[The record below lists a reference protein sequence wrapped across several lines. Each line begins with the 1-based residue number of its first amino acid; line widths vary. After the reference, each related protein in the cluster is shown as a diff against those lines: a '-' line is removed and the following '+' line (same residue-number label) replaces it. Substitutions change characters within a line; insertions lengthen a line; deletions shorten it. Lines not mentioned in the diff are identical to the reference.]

1 VRPIS
6 AQLLWDFSPM
16 SVNNEY
22 ELKCQTFGSQPS
34 SVITWWINGD
44 QQRKADRTE
53 VTHKTCL
60 NFFLNIF
67 FGLPHLAT
75 FILNFLFLCNSL
87 HYRLHPSS
95 IRCWGSNPQTL
106 GHEPS
111 ALTTRPCLNFY
122 FCFKN
127 KNLLQVLVL
136 L

>member
-1 VRPIS
+1 MRPIS

-53 VTHKTCL
+53 VPHKTCL
-60 NFFLNIF
+60 NFIFKIF
-67 FGLPHLAT
+67 FLVFPIWLPL
-75 FILNFLFLCNSL
+75 FSNFLFYVPNNL

-111 ALTTRPCLNFY
+111 ALTTRLWLIFWFVLKAKTCFNF
-122 FCFKN
+122 
-127 KNLLQVLVL
+127 
-136 L
+136 